1 MGNVFKDAEDE
12 LDAAAEGALKDELS
26 GDRNKRQIVKTEA
39 YLESKY
45 TFRRNKV
52 SNEIEFTELDE
63 DNWRD
68 LSEVELNNMWRDF
81 QHHKIPFG
89 KSKTIDLLKSSFV
102 PDYDPFVQYFEDLEP
117 YKPNKEIDY
126 IEKLASY
133 VNTTNKE
140 AFTRHFKKHLVRTV
154 KCAIDPDYFNKHA
167 LILVQEKQHGG
178 KSTFCRFLC
187 PPVLQKYY
195 TEELTI
201 DKDGLIAICENFIIN
216 MDELAVL
223 SRAEINTLKTIISK
237 LHVKVRQPFEK
248 KAQRTS
254 RRCSFVGS
262 TNDRQF
268 LTDHTGS
275 VRWICFEVNEIDF
288 AYADAVDINR
298 VYAQAYYLMKN
309 GFNCSITKEEVEE
322 NELRNKEFKVTGIE
336 MDIITKYFDPCS
348 EDVATDFMTSA
359 DIMTFI
365 QSKVGGQQVKMH
377 PVTIGKVMN
386 ELGFVRGSKSRGTF
400 SVKGYF
406 VRKLQTLEYNKTEE
420 PARAPEEAQTEL
432 QLPDN
437 PF

>member
-1 MGNVFKDAEDE
+1 MGNVFDDSQEDIKAKQQE
-12 LDAAAEGALKDELS
+12 DLVKDELA
-26 GDRNKRQIVKTEA
+26 GDKNKRQIVKTEK

-45 TFRRNKV
+45 SFRRNKV
-52 SNEIEFTELDE
+52 SNEIEFSEIDE

-117 YKPNKEIDY
+117 YKPNKEPDY
-126 IEKLASY
+126 IEQLANY

-140 AFTRHFKKHLVRTV
+140 AFLRHFKKHLVRTV

-288 AYADAVDINR
+288 AYAEKIDINR

-309 GFNCSITKEEVEE
+309 GFVCSITKEEVEE
-322 NELRNKEFKVTGIE
+322 NELRNKEFKVTGVEI
-336 MDIITKYFDPCS
+336 DIITKHFDPCS
-348 EDVATDFMTSA
+348 QDLATDFMTSVE
-359 DIMTFI
+359 IMSFI
-365 QSKVGGQQVKMH
+365 SSKVGPQVKIH
-377 PVTIGKVMN
+377 PVTIGKIMN
-386 ELGFVRGSKSRGTF
+386 ELGFVRGAKYRGSF
-400 SVKGYF
+400 SIKGYYL
-406 VRKLQTLEYNKTEE
+406 RKLAEFKYNSEE
-420 PARAPEEAQTEL
+420 QPAQAPVDSQTEL
-432 QLPDN
+432 QLDK